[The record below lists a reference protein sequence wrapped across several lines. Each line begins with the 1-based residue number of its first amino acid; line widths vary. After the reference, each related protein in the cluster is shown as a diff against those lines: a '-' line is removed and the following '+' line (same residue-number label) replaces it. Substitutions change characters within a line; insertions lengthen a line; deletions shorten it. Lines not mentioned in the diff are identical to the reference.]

1 MSFAEELQST
11 AEWSPET
18 LSTFQRDI
26 PADWIEEALRKTG
39 TVSLRRRR
47 LPAEQ
52 VVWLVLGIGLYRERS
67 IRDVCDKL
75 DLALPEAEKP
85 FVAISALAQAR
96 ARLGEEPL
104 RYLFLSSAEAWREQE
119 KDEGFHGLQ
128 LLGVD
133 GTVFDVPDS
142 PENGETF
149 GFIQARKGHTPA
161 FPSVRLCALMSLK
174 SHLLV
179 DATFG
184 PCTTGEI
191 NHTRQLVGSAPAHSL
206 TLFDRCYFCAELLLS
221 WQQAQPES
229 HWLTPLKT
237 KLRHQ
242 IIEQYG
248 PNDAL
253 VEMPVSPQ
261 ARKAYPHLPE
271 TWQAR
276 RVTYANPKGEIKG
289 FLTSLTDPT
298 RYPVEDLLKV
308 YWERWEIEQGYG
320 ELKNRQLRNEM
331 VLRSQKPDG
340 VKQEMWGIL
349 LAYNLIR
356 LEISRIA
363 EEAAVS
369 PLRISFIMALRY
381 IQDEFL
387 WCAVASPGTI
397 PSKLRQ
403 LRANVKQFI
412 IPERKRP
419 PNPRAV
425 RKSKT
430 RYPIL
435 EKPPRE
441 LK

>member
-1 MSFAEELQST
+1 MSFAEELHNT

-18 LSTFQRDI
+18 LSTFQRNI
-26 PADWIEEALRKTG
+26 PADWIEEALTRTG

-75 DLALPEAEKP
+75 DLALPEADKP
-85 FVAISALAQAR
+85 FVATSALAQAR

-104 RYLFLSSAEAWREQE
+104 RYLFLSSAEAWSKQE
-119 KDEGFHGLQ
+119 NDERFHGLT

-149 GFIQARKGHTPA
+149 GFIKARKGYTPA

-242 IIEQYG
+242 VIEQYG

-261 ARKAYPHLPE
+261 ARKEHPHLPE

-276 RVTYANPKGEIKG
+276 RITYDDPKGEIKG
-289 FLTSLTDPT
+289 FLTSLTDPA
-298 RYPVEDLLKV
+298 RYPAEDLLKV

-320 ELKNRQLRNEM
+320 ELKSRQLRNEM

-363 EEAAVS
+363 AEAAVS

-397 PSKLRQ
+397 PGKLRQ

-412 IPERKRP
+412 LPERKRP

-430 RYPIL
+430 RYPVL
-435 EKPPRE
+435 EKPPRG